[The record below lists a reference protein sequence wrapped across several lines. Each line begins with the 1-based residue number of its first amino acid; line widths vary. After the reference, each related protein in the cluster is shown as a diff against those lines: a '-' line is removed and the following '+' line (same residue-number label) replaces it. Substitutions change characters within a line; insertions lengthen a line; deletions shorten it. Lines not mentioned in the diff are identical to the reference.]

1 MDNNKPEISR
11 EDLLKLQGALS
22 TYLDNLHTKVK
33 VLIDKFAQTT
43 GENDRLKE
51 SIKELTN
58 KITDLKLQMNKVNS
72 DSVFKDRE
80 ISELKTML
88 INTENNKTS
97 VKDKEFVKSR
107 LKELISRID
116 VHLEQYEGQ
125 AQETED

>member
-11 EDLLKLQGALS
+11 EDLLKLQGVLS